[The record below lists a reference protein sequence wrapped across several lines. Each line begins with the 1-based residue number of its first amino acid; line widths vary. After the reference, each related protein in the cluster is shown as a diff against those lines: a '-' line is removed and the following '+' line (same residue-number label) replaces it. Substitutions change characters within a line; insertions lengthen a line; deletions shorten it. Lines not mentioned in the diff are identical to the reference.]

1 MAAETGALVDRVGGM
16 SQGQGP
22 MAQGP
27 SGIMA
32 TGEEPMGM
40 DPEMLQA
47 MMMQGA
53 GPTGQGMV

>member
-1 MAAETGALVDRVGGM
+1 
-16 SQGQGP
+16 
-22 MAQGP
+22 
-27 SGIMA
+27 
-32 TGEEPMGM
+32 MGM